1 MKNGKILRREQ
12 IEPKGEPSN
21 PLTDVELNDKFLGLV
36 KMVKGNEDLGT
47 KLSDDLINLE
57 KQESIKN
64 LMLSLKVQDMPPTLA
79 VV

>member
-1 MKNGKILRREQ
+1 MMLQAIRVVGYN
-12 IEPKGEPSN
+12 S
-21 PLTDVELNDKFLGLV
+21 PLLWNLV